1 MTNTQNF
8 LYFTAEKS
16 LTKISRCQK
25 YAINGQQMEQLESPF
40 GSIFLSFLMKVGGCQ
55 AYSSCWNF
63 NKFCDT
69 AALYFNHPNSFWPKL
84 EFHYPGYQR
93 FFLCVAGIFVVGQ
106 KPTHLRPPKP
116 RQANLREKTGHYK
129 DLTETRNH
137 ARKVSGTQGGV
148 SCVRR
153 SQWPWQPQGRLLFI
167 TNGSYRYITATADL
181 TKTHVHTEINSIPST
196 HFSSRSVL
204 CFILRCCCCKSS

>member
-1 MTNTQNF
+1 
-8 LYFTAEKS
+8 
-16 LTKISRCQK
+16 
-25 YAINGQQMEQLESPF
+25 
-40 GSIFLSFLMKVGGCQ
+40 MKVGGCQ

>member
-1 MTNTQNF
+1 MP
-8 LYFTAEKS
+8 
-16 LTKISRCQK
+16 KICNWW
-25 YAINGQQMEQLESPF
+25 AGNGTTRIQF

-69 AALYFNHPNSFWPKL
+69 AALIIVYFNQPSSFWPKL

-93 FFLCVAGIFVVGQ
+93 YHRL
-106 KPTHLRPPKP
+106 KPGA
-116 RQANLREKTGHYK
+116 ANLREKTGHYK
-129 DLTETRNH
+129 DLTESRNH

-148 SCVRR
+148 SCVRW

-167 TNGSYRYITATADL
+167 TNRSYQYITATADL
-181 TKTHVHTEINSIPST
+181 T
-196 HFSSRSVL
+196 
-204 CFILRCCCCKSS
+204 